1 MGNKL
6 KKEREDEV
14 RKRYECGFRMT
25 IRPQIEQFIHAN
37 LEGKV
42 FSIEEFKKASV
53 KFKEYFEEQLG
64 KDRGP
69 KNSNLMAS
77 AYLVNAIWLCDMIA
91 DQIRDGTELLEV
103 SKDGVLPFDA
113 G

>member
-1 MGNKL
+1 MGN
-6 KKEREDEV
+6 
-14 RKRYECGFRMT
+14 T
-25 IRPQIEQFIHAN
+25 N
-37 LEGKV
+37 
-42 FSIEEFKKASV
+42 
-53 KFKEYFEEQLG
+53 EYS
-64 KDRGP
+64 